1 MDDVLFGVDA
11 PTCLA
16 GMAYPIPFA
25 TADDVVR
32 IAVEAEQLGY
42 DEVSGND
49 HLSTQHFVRDAWPT
63 PPDYFEPLV
72 VLATIAAKT
81 SVIRLG
87 TGILVLPMRDP
98 VLLAKQVATLDHIS
112 GGRVTLA
119 VAAGGY
125 RDEFESVAPDLA
137 EASRVDLM
145 TEGIEALRIL
155 FEQPRSSYQGRYRRF
170 VDVESY
176 PKPVQEPLPIFS
188 GGNAKGALRRAGE
201 RCQGWLPAK
210 IGPGEIS
217 AGRARIAEYARGA
230 GRDPAAVTIGLQ
242 TVVCIAETAGEARSR
257 VEHSTFDLFRRS
269 LTNTMMKGIDFD
281 KYLADNLIGTPDEV
295 CAKVANFQEAG
306 LDGFFATLFVANTVD
321 EMLEQMRLFAHHV
334 MPAFRA
340 A

>member
-1 MDDVLFGVDA
+1 MKFGVDV

-16 GMAYPIPFA
+16 GMAYPVPFA

-49 HLSTQHFVRDAWPT
+49 HLSTQRFVRQAWPA
-63 PPDYFEPLV
+63 PPDYFEPLMM
-72 VLATIAAKT
+72 LATIAAKT
-81 SVIRLG
+81 SVVRLG

-137 EASRVDLM
+137 DASRVDLM
-145 TEGIEALRIL
+145 AEGIESLRLL
-155 FEQPRSSYQGRYRRF
+155 FEQRRSTYEGKYRRF

-176 PKPVQEPLPIFS
+176 PKPVQSPLPIYS
-188 GGNAKGALRRAGE
+188 GGNARGALRRAGE
-201 RCQGWLPAK
+201 RCEGWLPAK
-210 IGPGEIS
+210 IGPAEIA
-217 AGRARIAEYARGA
+217 AGRAKVSTFARAA
-230 GRDPAAVTIGLQ
+230 GRDPAAITMGLQ
-242 TVVCIAETAGEARSR
+242 TVVCIADTAREARER
-257 VEHSTFDLFRRS
+257 LERSTFDLFRRS
-269 LTNTMMKGIDFD
+269 LKDTMMKDIDLD

-295 CAKVANFQEAG
+295 CAKVAAFEEAG
-306 LDGFFATLFVANTVD
+306 LDGFFATLFVANTVG
-321 EMLEQMRLFAHHV
+321 EMLEQMRLFARYV
-334 MPAFRA
+334 LPAFPEEA